1 MSNSDKDSIN
11 LILNKGIFSLSGF
24 FFFIMMDL
32 WLLDKTNSYVIFIFN
47 TITTS
52 LVPLLFAIPVGIVYD
67 KFKKHEYW

>member
-11 LILNKGIFSLSGF
+11 LILNKGILSLSGF
-24 FFFIMMDL
+24 FSSFMIDL
-32 WLLDKTNSYVIFIFN
+32 WLFDKTNSYVIFIFN

-52 LVPLLFAIPVGIVYD
+52 LVPLLFAIPIGVVSD